1 MKDYFRRAPYRQA
14 IIENAH
20 PALSS
25 VAGTTSEIRSQRIQ
39 GGLISKDQRISTW
52 PKKKKVLSSTTQ
64 IRPSGETQICVEI
77 TFYVWYCPEQRLE
90 LLHSAAHAFLPRTV
104 PSIKDFIEEDLLPAL
119 DLSIC
124 RFQRQDGDQL
134 RLATSIKK
142 KQPILLSYDNTSR
155 QDTKDIM
162 KRFTGKGNEYL
173 INVIIIRTEQET
185 ATSAKHKAP
194 RRAKKSHQVGIQI
207 KREERGDQGE
217 PVEEDHDLD
226 DDLLDPSVLFNFRPL
241 PRLPSR
247 GVSDLLARVS

>member
-1 MKDYFRRAPYRQA
+1 MTDYFRRAPHRQA
-14 IIENAH
+14 NLSH
-20 PALSS
+20 PALSG

-39 GGLISKDQRISTW
+39 GGLISIDQRISTW

-142 KQPILLSYDNTSR
+142 KQPILLSYNDTSR
-155 QDTKDIM
+155 QDSKDIM
-162 KRFTGKGNEYL
+162 
-173 INVIIIRTEQET
+173 
-185 ATSAKHKAP
+185 
-194 RRAKKSHQVGIQI
+194 
-207 KREERGDQGE
+207 
-217 PVEEDHDLD
+217 
-226 DDLLDPSVLFNFRPL
+226 
-241 PRLPSR
+241 
-247 GVSDLLARVS
+247 